1 LKGLRSGGWCAH
13 WRKYDVRCKR
23 EDVGLS
29 SSFFLP
35 ILANFARIIKNYKGT
50 MRQRIKKFSVT
61 TKLSGEEFLL
71 LEDLAMREGKSRFQL
86 MHDILMERLESEF
99 GEIDYGI
106 PSDWLPQPRAR
117 RTRRKPTS
125 IELQLNFNFY
135 DDGIDSITDRDNIM
149 RGAVQKGNKKAK
161 RKGVQRLHNV

>member
-1 LKGLRSGGWCAH
+1 MKKRS
-13 WRKYDVRCKR
+13 
-23 EDVGLS
+23 
-29 SSFFLP
+29 
-35 ILANFARIIKNYKGT
+35 T
-50 MRQRIKKFSVT
+50 KFSVT

-106 PSDWLPQPRAR
+106 PSDWLPQPKSC
-117 RTRRKPTS
+117 RTRREPTS

-135 DDGIDSITDRDNIM
+135 DDGTDNINTCDNLM
-149 RGAVQKGNKKAK
+149 RGGVQKGNKKAK
-161 RKGVQRLHNV
+161 RKGVQRIHHV